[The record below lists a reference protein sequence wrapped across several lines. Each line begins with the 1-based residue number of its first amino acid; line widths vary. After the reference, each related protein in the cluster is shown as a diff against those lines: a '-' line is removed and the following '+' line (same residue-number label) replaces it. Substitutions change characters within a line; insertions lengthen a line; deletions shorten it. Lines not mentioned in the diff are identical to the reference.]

1 MHWPPNADGVRWFV
15 HEVWPL
21 VRSKA
26 PQARFI
32 AVGKAPPEELANSPG
47 VTAPG
52 YVDDPATYWNDS
64 NVFVV
69 PLRAAGGMRVKILD
83 AWGRGLPV
91 ISTTIGAEGI
101 ACTPGRDILIADQ
114 PGEFAQAI
122 LAVLDEPLLSR
133 QIRDSAWQTVSEK
146 YDWRSIYQAFDQ
158 VYC

>member
-1 MHWPPNADGVRWFV
+1 VRWFV

-52 YVDDPATYWNDS
+52 YVDDPTPWWEQSRA
-64 NVFVV
+64 FIV

-101 ACTPGRDILIADQ
+101 ACTPERDILIADQ
-114 PGEFAQAI
+114 PGEFADAI
-122 LAVLDEPLLSR
+122 LAVLGDLQLGR
-133 QIRDSAWQTVSEK
+133 QISDNARQTVNEK
-146 YDWRSIYQAFDQ
+146 YDWRTIYQAFDQ